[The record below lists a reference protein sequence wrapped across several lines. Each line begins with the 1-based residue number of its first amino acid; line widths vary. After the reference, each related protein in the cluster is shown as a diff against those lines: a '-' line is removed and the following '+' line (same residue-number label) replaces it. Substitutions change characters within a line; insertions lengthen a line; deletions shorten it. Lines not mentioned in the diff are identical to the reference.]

1 MRGRLALVGAGATGT
16 SISVSMMFTRYSYSV
31 LLVVL
36 GRGFCNSN
44 SKGGH
49 SLMCFGSASWRRFVA
64 GPGQR
69 LAWVV

>member
-1 MRGRLALVGAGATGT
+1 MTRLTGSDRGESEGSMRGRLALVGAGATGT

-36 GRGFCNSN
+36 GRGFCSRN

-49 SLMCFGSASWRRFVA
+49 ILMCFDSG
-64 GPGQR
+64 
-69 LAWVV
+69 